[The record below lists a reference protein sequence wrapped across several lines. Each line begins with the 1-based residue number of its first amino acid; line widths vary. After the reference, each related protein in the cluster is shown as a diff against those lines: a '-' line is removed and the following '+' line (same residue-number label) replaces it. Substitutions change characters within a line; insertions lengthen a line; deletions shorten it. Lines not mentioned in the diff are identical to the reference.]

1 MATSGTTSF
10 NLDIDDVIEE
20 SYERCG
26 IRNTKGYDLKSSRR
40 SLNLLFSEWG
50 NRGIHLWKVELKS
63 QSLTAGQA
71 TYTTPSDCSD
81 VLEAYVSSTG
91 AADTTLA
98 TALTIGANSVVLTDA
113 STFSSSGTIQIEE
126 ETITYSGKS
135 SNTLT
140 GASRGQFGSTAAA
153 HASGTVVQN
162 SSGAVTTSTNDISLT
177 KIDRSAYAGL
187 PNKGQTGQP
196 SQYYVDRQTRPTI
209 SLYLTP
215 DANTYTFLKY
225 YYIQRIQDAGSYTN
239 QTDLPYRFLPCMVS
253 GLAFYLSQKYAP
265 ERVQPLKLLYED
277 ELERALQEDGQRTS
291 LYISPFTYFGSIN

>member
-50 NRGIHLWKVELKS
+50 NRGVHLWKVELKS

-98 TALTIGANSVVLTDA
+98 TALTVGATSVVLTDA

-196 SQYYVDRQTRPTI
+196 SQYYVDRQIRPTI

-291 LYISPFTYFGSIN
+291 LYITPFTYFGERY

>member
-20 SYERCG
+20 SFERCG

-50 NRGIHLWKVELKS
+50 NRGIHLWKVELRN
-63 QSLTAGQA
+63 QLLTAGEA

-81 VLEAYVSSTG
+81 VLEAYVSSSG
-91 AADTTLA
+91 SPDTTLA
-98 TALTIGANSVVLTDA
+98 SALTAVATSIVLTDA
-113 STFSSSGTIQIEE
+113 STFSSTGTIQIEE
-126 ETITYSGKS
+126 ESITYTGKTG
-135 SNTLT
+135 NTLT
-140 GASRGQFGSTAAA
+140 GASRGQFGSSAAS
-153 HASGTVVQN
+153 HAIGTIVQN
-162 SSGAVTTSTNDISLT
+162 SSGSVTSTTNDISLT

-196 SQYYVDRQTRPTI
+196 SQYYVNRQTRPTI

-215 DANTYTFLKY
+215 DTITYTYLKY

-239 QTDLPYRFLPCMVS
+239 QPDLPYRFLPCMVS

-265 ERVQPLKLLYED
+265 DRIQPLKLLYED

-291 LYISPFTYFGSIN
+291 LYISPFTYFGDRY

>member
-20 SYERCG
+20 SFERCG

-50 NRGIHLWKVELKS
+50 NRGVHLWKVELKN
-63 QSLTAGQA
+63 QLLTAGTI

-81 VLEAYVSSTG
+81 VLEAYVSTSESITSST
-91 AADTTLA
+91 
-98 TALTIGANSVVLTDA
+98 
-113 STFSSSGTIQIEE
+113 Q
-126 ETITYSGKS
+126 
-135 SNTLT
+135 
-140 GASRGQFGSTAAA
+140 
-153 HASGTVVQN
+153 
-162 SSGAVTTSTNDISLT
+162 DISLT

-196 SQYYVDRQTRPTI
+196 SQYYVDRQTTPNI
-209 SLYLTP
+209 SLYLAP
-215 DANTYTFLKY
+215 DANTYTYLKY

-239 QTDLPYRFLPCMVS
+239 QADLPYRFLPCMVS

-265 ERVQPLKLLYED
+265 DRIQALKLLYED

-291 LYISPFTYFGSIN
+291 LFISPFTYFGERY

>member
-20 SYERCG
+20 AYERCG

-50 NRGIHLWKVELKS
+50 NRGVHLWKVELKN
-63 QSLTAGQA
+63 QLMTAGTI

-81 VLEAYVSSTG
+81 VLEAYVSTS
-91 AADTTLA
+91 
-98 TALTIGANSVVLTDA
+98 
-113 STFSSSGTIQIEE
+113 
-126 ETITYSGKS
+126 ET
-135 SNTLT
+135 
-140 GASRGQFGSTAAA
+140 
-153 HASGTVVQN
+153 
-162 SSGAVTTSTNDISLT
+162 VTSSTNDISLT

-196 SQYYVDRQTRPTI
+196 SQYYVDRQITPTI
-209 SLYLTP
+209 SLYLAP
-215 DANTYTFLKY
+215 DANTYTYLKY

-291 LYISPFTYFGSIN
+291 LFITPFTYFGSIN